1 MNHPSIPISCYFPI
15 ATLALTNTQM
25 QSRVV
30 DVTYSGTFLLSR
42 YALQRGLLVVVM
54 SRRHSRRTHQ
64 SNQVLLQSLITDW
77 QLFLAWDHI
86 FESVHS
92 IQLIGL
98 S

>member
-1 MNHPSIPISCYFPI
+1 MNHPSIPISRYFPS

-25 QSRVV
+25 QSAVV

-42 YALQRGLLVVVM
+42 YALQSGLLVVVM
-54 SRRHSRRTHQ
+54 SRRHSHRTHQ